1 MSDLNQAY
9 LQTFER
15 REQTAPARLQPITQR
30 APSATRSSVS
40 IWQRFWLRWTTRR
53 ALRTLDEAVLKDV
66 GLTRQ
71 QALEEAYRPFWR
83 LLR

>member
-1 MSDLNQAY
+1 MSDLNQPY
-9 LQTFER
+9 LQTFEH
-15 REQTAPARLQPITQR
+15 REYAASARLQPIDES
-30 APSATRSSVS
+30 AGDAFPSSA
-40 IWQRFWLRWTTRR
+40 WQRFWLRWTSRR
-53 ALRTLDEAVLKDV
+53 ALRTLDETLLKDV